1 MSAARTLRFWIITL
15 AALATFA
22 ATLALGAWQL
32 DRGRQKEALHEAIA
46 ARAALPPLGNAALLG
61 GMPPEEHMHRAIVV
75 RGTWAAQHTVFL
87 DNRQMNG
94 RQGFFVVT
102 PLLLEGG
109 RAAVLVERGW
119 APRNFERR
127 EQLPPVASPPG
138 IVEVR
143 GRIAPLPAKL
153 YEFDGAPS
161 GPIRQNLDL
170 GRFAAETGLPLLH
183 VAVRQTSDGTPD
195 GLLRQWAEP
204 ASGAGKNYGYA
215 FQWWALAAVTAILYV
230 WFQFIAPRRKT
241 PPA

>member
-1 MSAARTLRFWIITL
+1 MSAVRTLRFWIITL
-15 AALATFA
+15 AALATVA
-22 ATLALGAWQL
+22 VTLALGAWQL
-32 DRGRQKEALHEAIA
+32 DRGRQREALHAAIA
-46 ARAALPPLGNAALLG
+46 RRGALPPLGNAALLG
-61 GMPPEEHMHRAIVV
+61 EGPASDLMHRPVVV
-75 RGTWAAQHTVFL
+75 RGTWAARHTVFL

-102 PLLLEGG
+102 PLLLEGS
-109 RAAVLVERGW
+109 RSAILVERGW

-127 EQLPPVASPPG
+127 SELPPVATPPG
-138 IVEVR
+138 VVEIR

-153 YEFDGAPS
+153 YEFGGASS

-170 GRFAAETGLPLLH
+170 GRFAAETGLPLLA
-183 VAVRQTSDGTPD
+183 VAVRQTDGAPD
-195 GLLRQWAEP
+195 GLLRQWPEP

-230 WFQFIAPRRKT
+230 WFQFIAPRRKV

>member
-1 MSAARTLRFWIITL
+1 MSSARTLRFWIISL
-15 AALATFA
+15 AAVATVA

-32 DRGRQKEALHEAIA
+32 DRGRQREALHAAIA
-46 ARAALPPLGNAALLG
+46 QRGALPALGNAALLG
-61 GMPPEEHMHRAIVV
+61 EVPAADLMHRPVVV

-102 PLLLEGG
+102 PLLLEGS
-109 RAAVLVERGW
+109 RSAVLVERGW

-127 EQLPPVASPPG
+127 SELPPVATPPG
-138 IVEVR
+138 VVEIR

-170 GRFAAETGLPLLH
+170 GRFAAETGLPLLA
-183 VAVRQTSDGTPD
+183 VAVRQTGDGAPD
-195 GLLRQWAEP
+195 GLLRQWPEP
-204 ASGAGKNYGYA
+204 ASGAGKNFGYA

-230 WFQFIAPRRKT
+230 WFQFIAPRRKV

>member
-1 MSAARTLRFWIITL
+1 MSTVRTLRFWIITF
-15 AALATFA
+15 AAVATVG

-32 DRGRQKEALHEAIA
+32 DRGRQREALHAAIA
-46 ARAALPPLGNAALLG
+46 QRALLPPLGSAALPG
-61 GMPPEEHMHRAIVV
+61 GDPAADLMHRPVVV

-94 RQGFFVVT
+94 RQGFYVVT

-109 RAAVLVERGW
+109 RRAVLVERGW

-138 IVEVR
+138 IVEIR

-153 YEFDGAPS
+153 YEFSGAVS

-170 GRFAAETGLPLLH
+170 GRFAAETGLPLLA
-183 VAVRQTSDGTPD
+183 VAVRQTGDGAAD
-195 GLLRQWAEP
+195 GLLRQWPEP

-230 WFQFIAPRRKT
+230 WFQFIAPRRKA

>member
-1 MSAARTLRFWIITL
+1 MSAVRTLRFWTITL
-15 AALATFA
+15 AALATVVV
-22 ATLALGAWQL
+22 TLALGAWQL
-32 DRGRQKEALHEAIA
+32 DRGRQREALHAAIA
-46 ARAALPPLGNAALLG
+46 RRGALPPLGNAALLG
-61 GMPPEEHMHRAIVV
+61 EVPAADLMHRPVVV

-94 RQGFFVVT
+94 RPGFFVVT
-102 PLLLEGG
+102 PLLLEGS
-109 RAAVLVERGW
+109 RSAVLVERGW

-127 EQLPPVASPPG
+127 SELPPVASPPG
-138 IVEVR
+138 VVEIR

-170 GRFAAETGLPLLH
+170 GRFAAETGLPLLA
-183 VAVRQTSDGTPD
+183 VAVRQTGDGAPD
-195 GLLRQWAEP
+195 GLLRQWPEP

-215 FQWWALAAVTAILYV
+215 FQWWALAAATAILYV
-230 WFQFIAPRRKT
+230 WFQFIAPRRKV

>member
-1 MSAARTLRFWIITL
+1 MSSARTLRFWIISL
-15 AALATFA
+15 AAVATVA

-32 DRGRQKEALHEAIA
+32 DRGRQREALHAAIA
-46 ARAALPPLGNAALLG
+46 QRGALPALGNAALLG
-61 GMPPEEHMHRAIVV
+61 EVPAADLMHRPVAV

-102 PLLLEGG
+102 PLLLEGS
-109 RAAVLVERGW
+109 RSAVLVERGW

-127 EQLPPVASPPG
+127 SELPPVATPPG
-138 IVEVR
+138 VVEIR

-170 GRFAAETGLPLLH
+170 GRFAAETGLPLLA
-183 VAVRQTSDGTPD
+183 VAVRQTGDGAPD
-195 GLLRQWAEP
+195 GLLRQWPEP
-204 ASGAGKNYGYA
+204 ASGAGKNFGYA
-215 FQWWALAAVTAILYV
+215 FQWWALSAVTTILYV
-230 WFQFIAPRRKT
+230 WFQFIAPRRKV

>member
-1 MSAARTLRFWIITL
+1 VSAVRTLRFWIISL
-15 AALATFA
+15 AALATVA

-32 DRGRQKEALHEAIA
+32 DRGRQREALHAAIGQ
-46 ARAALPPLGNAALLG
+46 RGALPPLGNAALLG
-61 GMPPEEHMHRAIVV
+61 DVAAEDLMHRPIVV
-75 RGTWAAQHTVFL
+75 RGTWAARHTVFL

-102 PLLLEGG
+102 PLLLEGS
-109 RAAVLVERGW
+109 RSAVLVERGW

-127 EQLPPVASPPG
+127 SELPPVASPPG
-138 IVEVR
+138 IVEIR

-170 GRFAAETGLPLLH
+170 GRFAAETGLPLLA
-183 VAVRQTSDGTPD
+183 VAVRQTGDGAPD
-195 GLLRQWAEP
+195 GLLRQWPEP

-230 WFQFIAPRRKT
+230 WFQFIAPRRKV

>member
-1 MSAARTLRFWIITL
+1 MSAARPLRFWIITL

-22 ATLALGAWQL
+22 AGLGLGAWQL
-32 DRGRQKEALHEAIA
+32 DRGRQKEALHAAIE
-46 ARAALPPLGNAALLG
+46 ARAALPPLANAALVAG
-61 GMPPEEHMHRAIVV
+61 SPPEMLMHRSIVV
-75 RGTWAAQHTVFL
+75 RGTWYARHTVFL

-94 RQGFFVVT
+94 RQGFFVLT
-102 PLLLEGG
+102 PLVLEGS

-119 APRNFERR
+119 APRDFERR
-127 EQLPPVASPPG
+127 EQLPPVATPEG
-138 IVEVR
+138 LVEVR
-143 GRIAPLPAKL
+143 GRIAPPPAKL

-170 GRFAAETGLPLLH
+170 GRFAAETGLPLLA
-183 VAVRQTSDGTPD
+183 VAVRQTSAGTPD

-215 FQWWALAAVTAILYV
+215 FQWWALALSTAILYV
-230 WFQFIAPRRKT
+230 WFQFIAPRRKA

>member
-1 MSAARTLRFWIITL
+1 MSAVRTLRFWIITF
-15 AALATFA
+15 AALATVA

-32 DRGRQKEALHEAIA
+32 DRGRQKEALHAAIVQ
-46 ARAALPPLGNAALLG
+46 RGALPPLGNAALSGIAAADL
-61 GMPPEEHMHRAIVV
+61 MHRPVVV
-75 RGTWAAQHTVFL
+75 RGIWAAQYTIFL

-102 PLLLEGG
+102 PLLLEGS
-109 RAAVLVERGW
+109 RSAVLVERGW

-138 IVEVR
+138 VVEVR

-170 GRFAAETGLPLLH
+170 GSFAAETGLPLLAF
-183 VAVRQTSDGTPD
+183 AVRQTGEGGAD

-230 WFQFIAPRRKT
+230 WFQFIAPRRKA